1 MWNIIKKELKVL
13 FSKKISIVI
22 LVLYPIILLTL
33 LGIGFD
39 KQGINFKVGVSNVE
53 GFDSDLL
60 IKGFETFN
68 VTPIF
73 YNFDTNSFDFNPS
86 FLSSPVFIAF
96 KPLELGVYSVKIYY
110 ENLDF
115 FVSQGEFNYL
125 KMLCYTCLTK

>member
-73 YNFDTNSFDFNPS
+73 Y
-86 FLSSPVFIAF
+86 
-96 KPLELGVYSVKIYY
+96 K
-110 ENLDF
+110 
-115 FVSQGEFNYL
+115 YL
-125 KMLCYTCLTK
+125 